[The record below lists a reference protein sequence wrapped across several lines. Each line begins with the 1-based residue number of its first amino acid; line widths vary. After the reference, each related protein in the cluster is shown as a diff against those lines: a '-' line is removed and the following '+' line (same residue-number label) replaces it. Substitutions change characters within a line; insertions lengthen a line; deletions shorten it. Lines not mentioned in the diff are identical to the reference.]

1 MIPMPPRL
9 TQPGN
14 FNEWLR
20 KLWAVVAGSR
30 PKAGLNVRIEETPD
44 GSVIHAEPKFA
55 GTTYPLLICD
65 QTTMPP
71 TRKILDV
78 FAAGAP
84 RDEDDA

>member
-1 MIPMPPRL
+1 MITLPPKI

-14 FNEWLR
+14 FNKWLND
-20 KLWAVVAGSR
+20 LWMAVRGSR
-30 PKAGLNVRIEETPD
+30 PIAGLNVRIEPGPD

-84 RDEDDA
+84 RDEE